1 MAVISKLLNI
11 FTEEQWGEIY
21 YALESKV
28 QGIKAGAF
36 GPEEK
41 RGDNKRW
48 VEDLEEMMT
57 RISDDLDV

>member
-1 MAVISKLLNI
+1 MARSKLLDI

-28 QGIKAGAF
+28 KGIKDGAF

-48 VEDLEEMMT
+48 IEDLTEMME
-57 RISDDLDV
+57 RISDEVDV